1 MNRLKSFFT
10 NLSNSIKD
18 FLSYCKE
25 GVWSDQRSI
34 WYVGLIKTVN
44 LSVRSYLDKTIQF
57 RAGSLTYST
66 MLAAIPALALIFAI
80 ARGFGLQNV
89 LSDQLFDSLPFDDAS
104 LTTILGFVFKYL
116 DNAKGGVFVGIG
128 IIFLIWSIVI
138 LLSRIES
145 TFNHVWGIKKG
156 RGPYRKMTDYT
167 TIIIVIPI
175 LMICSA
181 GISLFMSSF
190 VQDLMAANDSF
201 FSPILLTILDYAP
214 FFLTCFVFAGM
225 FSLIPNTKVK
235 FKYALIPGFI
245 CGLIFRVLQYLFVG
259 SQLYV
264 MRYNAVYGGFAFLPL
279 FMIWM
284 YITWVIIISGAVV
297 TYSAQNIFR
306 FTYVNQ
312 LKNISQ
318 MYSNRLSIYIF
329 LIILKRFDKGEKPLT
344 KYEMMIE
351 YNLPMQLLT
360 KVLNKFDD
368 AGMIS
373 AVTLDDGSIAYQ
385 PSRNFSDMPYLE
397 FIELFGNIGESDFID
412 ELKGDALLG
421 KISELGKKPQTE
433 VTDIKLK
440 DIYSNQ

>member
-1 MNRLKSFFT
+1 MNRLKSFFAD
-10 NLSNSIKD
+10 LSNNIRSL
-18 FLSYCKE
+18 LSYCKE
-25 GVWSDQRSI
+25 GVWSDQRST

-89 LSDQLFDSLPFDDAS
+89 LSDQLFNSLPFDDATLS
-104 LTTILGFVFKYL
+104 TILGFVSKYL
-116 DNAKGGVFVGIG
+116 DNAKGGFFVGIG
-128 IIFLIWSIVI
+128 IIFLIWSIVV
-138 LLSRIES
+138 LLNRIES

-190 VQDLMAANDSF
+190 VQDLMAANDRF

-235 FKYALIPGFI
+235 FKYALISGFI

-284 YITWVIIISGAVV
+284 YMTWLIIISGVVV

-306 FTYVNQ
+306 FTYSNQ
-312 LKNISQ
+312 LNNISQ
-318 MYSNRLSIYIF
+318 RYSNRLSIYTF
-329 LIILKRFDKGEKPLT
+329 LIILSRFDKGEKPLT

-351 YNLPMQLLT
+351 YNLPIQLLSE
-360 KVLNKFDD
+360 VLGKFDD

-373 AVTLDDGSIAYQ
+373 TVTLDDGSIAYQ
-385 PSRNFSDMPYLE
+385 PSRNFSNMPYSE
-397 FIELFGNIGESDFID
+397 FMELFREIGDSDFID
-412 ELKGDALLG
+412 ELKGNALLD
-421 KISELGKKPQTE
+421 KISELEKVSPAQAA
-433 VTDIKLK
+433 DIKLR
-440 DIYSNQ
+440 DIYSAQ